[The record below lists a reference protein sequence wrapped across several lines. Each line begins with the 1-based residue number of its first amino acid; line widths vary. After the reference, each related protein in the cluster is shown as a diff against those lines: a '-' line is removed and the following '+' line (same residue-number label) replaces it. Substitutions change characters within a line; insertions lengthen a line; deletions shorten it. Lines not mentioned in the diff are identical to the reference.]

1 MQSIKGVRTT
11 TKFRG
16 HARRLLYQGNLSRGE
31 LMDQYPCDD
40 SGRIIT
46 VIVKVMILKVT
57 IISFIPERHNSPLR
71 DPTDA

>member
-1 MQSIKGVRTT
+1 
-11 TKFRG
+11 
-16 HARRLLYQGNLSRGE
+16 
-31 LMDQYPCDD
+31 MDQYPCDD